1 MSFLG
6 NLRIRTKLAL
16 LLALF
21 ALGLGA
27 TLAINAH
34 RTWNNMYAD
43 RVEKLK
49 AAVDMAISYAEAL
62 EKKVQG
68 GVLTRDQ
75 AMDDLHNVVHTMRF
89 DQGMGFI
96 TVLRIDGLVLSHGA
110 RPDREG
116 KPAPAKDAEG
126 RPLKSLIAEV
136 LKAGDTGTIWFNGT
150 RPGQKEMQPKVSYI
164 ARFAPLDAVFMTG
177 AFIDDLDE
185 DFGRQTTEIVL
196 MGMVVFA
203 VVLLVAW
210 LINRDITG
218 PLGRLGSVM
227 EGVAD
232 GQVDMQIPDADRKD
246 EVGRM
251 ARALAVFKDNARE
264 VAQLKAEGEEAAAH
278 VEEEK
283 REARNQLADAFK
295 ATVGGIVDTLTD
307 ASRKME
313 RAVKA
318 MTTLAHRTNEQA
330 IVVASASDEASTN
343 VQSMASAAEELS
355 ASVSAIRSQVASS
368 AEIAGKAVAESQHTN
383 EMVGEMAAAAEKIGR
398 VVELINDIASQTSLL
413 ALNATIEAARAG
425 EAGKGFAVVAN
436 EVKTLSHQT
445 AKATEE
451 ISSQISSMQT
461 VTDGA
466 VGAIRS
472 IGSTIEELE
481 GIASSISAAVEEQGV
496 ATQGI
501 AQNAQQAADGSS
513 EVSRNIAGVTTTVED
528 TNQALN
534 DVLAVAADLSRQV
547 EILHQEVDDFL
558 SRVRHS

>member
-1 MSFLG
+1 MSLLG

-21 ALGLGA
+21 ALGLSA

-34 RTWNNMYAD
+34 RTWNNMYTD

-49 AAVDMAISYAEAL
+49 AAVDMATSYAAAL

-75 AMDDLHNVVHTMRF
+75 AADDLHDVVHTMRF
-89 DQGMGFI
+89 DQGKGFI
-96 TVLRIDGLVLSHGA
+96 TVLRTDGLVLSHGA

-116 KPAPAKDAEG
+116 QLAPAKDAEG
-126 RPLKSLIAEV
+126 RPLKDLIADV
-136 LKAGDTGTIWFNGT
+136 LRTGDAGTIWFNGT
-150 RPGQKEMQPKVSYI
+150 QPGQKEMQPKVSYI

-177 AFIDDLDE
+177 AFVDDLDE
-185 DFGRQTTEIVL
+185 DFGIQTTEIVL
-196 MGMVVFA
+196 MGMAVFA

-218 PLGRLGSVM
+218 PLGRLSWVM

-232 GQVDMQIPDADRKD
+232 GHWDMQIPDADRKD

-251 ARALAVFKDNARE
+251 ARALSVFKDNARE

-283 REARNQLADAFK
+283 REARHQLADSFK
-295 ATVGGIVDTLTD
+295 TTVGGIVDTLTD

-313 RAVKA
+313 TAVKA
-318 MTTLAHRTNEQA
+318 MTSLAHRTNDQA
-330 IVVASASDEASTN
+330 IAVASASDEASTN

-355 ASVSAIRSQVASS
+355 ASVNAIRSQVASS
-368 AEIAGKAVAESQHTN
+368 AEIAGKAVVESQQTN

-398 VVELINDIASQTSLL
+398 VVELINDIAAQTSLL

-451 ISSQISSMQT
+451 IASQILSMQT
-461 VTDGA
+461 VTDDA

-472 IGSTIEELE
+472 IGSTIGELE
-481 GIASSISAAVEEQGV
+481 GIASSITVAVEEQGA

-528 TNQALN
+528 TNQAANL
-534 DVLAVAADLSRQV
+534 VLEVAADLSRQV
-547 EILHQEVDDFL
+547 EILHHEVDDFL